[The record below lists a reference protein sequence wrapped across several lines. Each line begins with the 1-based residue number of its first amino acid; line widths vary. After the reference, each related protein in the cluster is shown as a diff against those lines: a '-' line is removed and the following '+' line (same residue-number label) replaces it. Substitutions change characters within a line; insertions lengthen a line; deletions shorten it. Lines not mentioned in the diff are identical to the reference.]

1 MAARRA
7 HLATSVRRSV
17 KSMTWLDESD
27 KAAVD
32 LALRYA
38 TAIEDAAAN
47 GTEAEAQKAL
57 GWLGPHLLNTLKALG
72 GTPAERRALNVER
85 QAKSRLA
92 EIRAL
97 RSS

>member
-1 MAARRA
+1 MASPNLVA
-7 HLATSVRRSV
+7 SVRRSI
-17 KSMTWLDESD
+17 KGMHWLEESD

-32 LALRYA
+32 LAIRYA
-38 TAIEDAAAN
+38 KEIEAAADS
-47 GTEAEAQKAL
+47 GDSAESAKVIA
-57 GWLGPHLLNTLKALG
+57 WMGPHLLNALKSLG
-72 GTPAERRALNVER
+72 GTPAERKALGAER

>member
-7 HLATSVRRSV
+7 NLVTSVRRSV
-17 KSMTWLDESD
+17 RNMAWLDGSD
-27 KAAVD
+27 TAAVD

-47 GTEAEAQKAL
+47 GTKAEAQKAL
-57 GWLGPHLLNTLKALG
+57 GWLGPHLLHTLKSLG
-72 GTPAERRALNVER
+72 GTPAERKALGAESE
-85 QAKSRLA
+85 AKGRLA